1 MARHPRPMSTVVLDG
16 KQKENFMNDV
26 KDYLHPVSKRWY
38 SNRGIPYRRGYLFS
52 GPPGCGKTSLC
63 FAAAGELG
71 LKIYIVDLNS
81 HSLTE
86 ENLASLFSF
95 LPARCMVLLEDI
107 DTAGLITNKRD
118 TDTNGKLALAFAP
131 TILKSPVNQGK
142 SPKLSPEVQP
152 RPGVSLSGLLNTIDG
167 IASSEGRILV
177 MTTNHVESLDPALLR
192 PGRVDMTL
200 NFEHATAN
208 TLQDLY
214 RSIYT
219 TLDGD
224 IKYSAIKRYQ
234 YGYAAPSTQTQ
245 TQTPTKHIPHT
256 NNSPEE
262 IDFVCLGFSP
272 LVFPLGYLL
281 SHKHSPQGA
290 VDGVEEWM
298 KTIKREDSKVK
309 CGTSTKRSEDEEAD
323 DSKYTETSDEA

>member
-1 MARHPRPMSTVVLDG
+1 MEINLLVFIH
-16 KQKENFMNDV
+16 
-26 KDYLHPVSKRWY
+26 
-38 SNRGIPYRRGYLFS
+38 
-52 GPPGCGKTSLC
+52 
-63 FAAAGELG
+63 
-71 LKIYIVDLNS
+71 S
-81 HSLTE
+81 HQAH
-86 ENLASLFSF
+86 NINIF
-95 LPARCMVLLEDI
+95 
-107 DTAGLITNKRD
+107 
-118 TDTNGKLALAFAP
+118 
-131 TILKSPVNQGK
+131 
-142 SPKLSPEVQP
+142 
-152 RPGVSLSGLLNTIDG
+152 
-167 IASSEGRILV
+167 
-177 MTTNHVESLDPALLR
+177 ESLWA
-192 PGRVDMTL
+192 GRLFNSESFKSSRIPKSVA
-200 NFEHATAN
+200 ERRYSVA
-208 TLQDLY
+208 
-214 RSIYT
+214 RSLWPKFIYT

-262 IDFVCLGFSP
+262 IDSFALDFASRIPAGVYTP
-272 LVFPLGYLL
+272 AEIQGYLL